1 MGSGQSPK
9 FSYSSEPAI
18 NDALYARVRPSHAL
32 PAPPQA
38 PLSPSWSLQ
47 VPPAW
52 QPPTAPHPPL
62 LIPPPTSART
72 ATPPTAYRARP
83 SMCVPTAA
91 VDSTYWPPTHHAWT
105 HVQQATMPTREST
118 PMLALSVLTPAPNA
132 VVRPAAVPAPPMA
145 PMNPIWMEPAA
156 SQAVC
161 VQQPPFPTP
170 PLMCVLLATL
180 PAPHVPSA
188 LITALA
194 ASIHSITYQ
203 MCATPTAQLGT
214 TRTPAISSALS
225 AIPSALHATYPALAA
240 QPAPP
245 TVRINHSCR
254 ALHASLLPPV
264 PLAPTPNTLRMSA
277 LPAIHHV
284 QPAPSLSITALAV
297 LLPCSICLTSATPTA
312 PLAIMRIQ
320 ATASVHSAMSSALP
334 VRFLALTARPAQPMA
349 PMNPI

>member
-1 MGSGQSPK
+1 
-9 FSYSSEPAI
+9 
-18 NDALYARVRPSHAL
+18 
-32 PAPPQA
+32 
-38 PLSPSWSLQ
+38 
-47 VPPAW
+47 
-52 QPPTAPHPPL
+52 
-62 LIPPPTSART
+62 
-72 ATPPTAYRARP
+72 
-83 SMCVPTAA
+83 
-91 VDSTYWPPTHHAWT
+91 
-105 HVQQATMPTREST
+105 
-118 PMLALSVLTPAPNA
+118 
-132 VVRPAAVPAPPMA
+132 
-145 PMNPIWMEPAA
+145 MEPAA

-349 PMNPI
+349 PSSPSSILRPTPAWPSHPVQVGFLGMFSPMFARPAMYPVRPASAPLTTAPSVSHPSTCSTIYVTQSALPPTMGMLVFVSCATTCARLALALWCPSALVARQLPPIRHSTCLLIKPAMPRAQ